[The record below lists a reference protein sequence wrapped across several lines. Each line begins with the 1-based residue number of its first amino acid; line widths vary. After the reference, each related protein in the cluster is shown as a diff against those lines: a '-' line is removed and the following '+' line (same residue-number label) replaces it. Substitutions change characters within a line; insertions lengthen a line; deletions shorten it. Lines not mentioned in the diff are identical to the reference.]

1 MSPPFA
7 SWIVV
12 VVAFIVVEALVVYLV
27 RALPQVAGDRGG
39 TASALER

>member
-1 MSPPFA
+1 MSPALA

-12 VVAFIVVEALVVYLV
+12 AVAFIVAEALMVYEV
-27 RALPQVAGDRGG
+27 GALPRVAGDRGG